1 MKTPELE
8 TISIFSKDLTLNL
21 TINQISK
28 QLNKSYAFTNKYI
41 RNFLDGGIL
50 SKKIVGSAIL
60 CSLNYSNEKTLGL
73 LMLNSIEDKMNYVS
87 KANPKI
93 FQSVALLK
101 QATSTIS
108 IFIKNN
114 KFYMICDDKES
125 VENYIKQ
132 FKKQISVKRSDII
145 LIGSDEFKLNI
156 RDLDMKKI
164 IIMEGYESFWKLI
177 SDVML

>member
-41 RNFLDGGIL
+41 RDFLDGGIL

-73 LMLNSIEDKMNYVS
+73 LMLNSIDDKMNYVS
-87 KANPKI
+87 KSNSKTLQTI
-93 FQSVALLK
+93 ALLK
-101 QATSTIS
+101 SAPTTRSV
-108 IFIKNN
+108 FLKDN
-114 KFYMICDDKES
+114 KTYIICDEKES
-125 VENYIKQ
+125 VETYIKK
-132 FKKQISVKRSDII
+132 FSKQISLKQSDII
-145 LIGSDEFKLNI
+145 LLNPNEFQLNVK
-156 RDLDMKKI
+156 DLELKKI
-164 IIMEGYESFWKLI
+164 IIMEGYETFWKLI